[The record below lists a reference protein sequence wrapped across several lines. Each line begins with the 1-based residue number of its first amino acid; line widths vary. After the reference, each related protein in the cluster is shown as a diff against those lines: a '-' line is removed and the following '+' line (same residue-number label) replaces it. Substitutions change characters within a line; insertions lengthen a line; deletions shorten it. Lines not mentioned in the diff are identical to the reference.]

1 MNWNIRNDAPVYTQL
16 VDQIARAIILG
27 QFPPGGRLPSVRE
40 FAADAGVNPNTMQR
54 AFAELER
61 LELIRTQRTAGRT
74 VTEDIAR
81 IEQEKRRLAQAG
93 IDAFW
98 QALAQLG
105 YDRAQALEL
114 LHSEFDI
121 DLLLLDINMPRLD
134 GFGVLEVMKQRNWL
148 QEIPVIITSSED
160 DESFIQKAYELGV
173 TDHIRR
179 PFNLTVT
186 QRRVSN
192 ALTLY
197 ARQKHLVRLAEEQ
210 VYEREK
216 TNSAIINI
224 LSHVVESRN
233 FESGTHILHVRAIT
247 DILLRQLICTFRN
260 GAQNRKEAS
269 WLTTNFSLACSP
281 QRRR

>member
-81 IEQEKRRLAQAG
+81 IEREKRRLAQAG
-93 IDAFW
+93 SDAFW

-114 LHSEFDI
+114 LRQ
-121 DLLLLDINMPRLD
+121 DLQQA
-134 GFGVLEVMKQRNWL
+134 K
-148 QEIPVIITSSED
+148 ED
-160 DESFIQKAYELGV
+160 
-173 TDHIRR
+173 
-179 PFNLTVT
+179 
-186 QRRVSN
+186 
-192 ALTLY
+192 
-197 ARQKHLVRLAEEQ
+197 
-210 VYEREK
+210 
-216 TNSAIINI
+216 
-224 LSHVVESRN
+224 
-233 FESGTHILHVRAIT
+233 
-247 DILLRQLICTFRN
+247 
-260 GAQNRKEAS
+260 
-269 WLTTNFSLACSP
+269 
-281 QRRR
+281 